1 MIQFLYVLAA
11 FVSMEGVA
19 WLSHKYLMHGLMWA
33 LHKDHHQKNPERVL
47 EKNDSFFVLFAIP
60 GIILILLGTMYGSQA
75 PYLWLGLGITLYG
88 VAYFLVHDVFIHQRL
103 KIFRRADNFYLR
115 AIRKAHKMH
124 HKHLD
129 RFEGEC
135 FGMLWVP
142 VKYFREALRKGA

>member
-1 MIQFLYVLAA
+1 MIQFLLVLIA
-11 FVSMEGVA
+11 FVGMEGIA
-19 WLSHKYLMHGLMWA
+19 WLSHKYIMHGLLWS
-33 LHKDHHQKNPERVL
+33 LHKDHHQKNPESVM
-47 EKNDSFFVLFAIP
+47 EKNDFFFVLFAVP
-60 GIILILLGTMYGSQA
+60 GMILILLGTLLGLNA

-88 VAYFLVHDVFIHQRL
+88 VAYFFVHDVFIHQRL
-103 KIFRRADNFYLR
+103 RIFPSPNNPYLR

-142 VKYFREALRKGA
+142 LKYIREANKSGS